1 MNRME
6 GDVIMNINNI
16 LEAIIAG
23 VVVLLIGAIIGTGVT
38 KKKNKAK
45 NRQKG
50 DNNINI
56 QNSKIGDK

>member
-1 MNRME
+1 ME
-6 GDVIMNINNI
+6 GGVIMDINNI

-23 VVVLLIGAIIGTGVT
+23 VVVLLIGAGIGTGVT

-45 NRQKG
+45 NKQKG